1 MKAMVLHG
9 LGQPL
14 KLEEV
19 PLPLVGAN
27 DVLIRVHA
35 CGVGLTVVILVAT
48 PGRVTSYPRIPGHEV
63 AGEVVETGAEVKSV
77 KAGQRVTNHF
87 YLTCGQC
94 ANCRSGR
101 ETLCLAS
108 RGNVGAAGDG
118 GYAEYIV
125 LPERN
130 IVPIPDG
137 VSDVEAAVTSDAI
150 ATPYHACRKEAR
162 VGPGDN
168 VLVIGAGGGVGIHM
182 VQMARLCGGRVLAA
196 DIGDA
201 KLALA
206 KTWGAD
212 EVIDVRRGELAS
224 QVKALTDGKGADAVI
239 DIVANRQSLEAGI
252 KALAVGGRLVIIG
265 ARPKSVFKDDPSFML
280 DPGDFLHR
288 GLELHSSRYVTT
300 AEIAQTLEL
309 VRRKR
314 ITPVVTQTF
323 PLEKAEAAH
332 ELIRNNATAGRIALV
347 LGANDG

>member
-1 MKAMVLHG
+1 MVLHG

-19 PLPLVGAN
+19 PLPKVGPN
-27 DVLIRVHA
+27 DVLVRVRA
-35 CGVGLTVVILVAT
+35 CGVGLTVVILIAT

-63 AGEVVETGAEVKSV
+63 AGEVVETGSEVKSV
-77 KAGQRVTNHF
+77 KVGRRVTNHF

-94 ANCRSGR
+94 VNCRSGR
-101 ETLCLAS
+101 ETLCLDS
-108 RGNVGAAGDG
+108 RGNVGAACDG

-137 VSDVEAAVTSDAI
+137 VSDLDAAVASDAI

-196 DIGDA
+196 DIGDD

-212 EVIDVRRGELAS
+212 EVIDARRGELAK

-239 DIVANRQSLEAGI
+239 DIVGNRQSLEAGI

-265 ARPKSVFKDDPSFML
+265 AKPKSVYQDDPSFML

-288 GLELHSSRYVTT
+288 GLELHSSRYVTA

-314 ITPVVTQTF
+314 IKPVVTQTF

-347 LGANDG
+347 LGDNG

>member
-9 LGQPL
+9 LGKPL

-19 PLPLVGAN
+19 PAPKPGPN
-27 DVLIRVHA
+27 DVLIRVRA
-35 CGVGLTVVILVAT
+35 CGVGLTVVILIAT

-63 AGEVVETGAEVKSV
+63 AGEVVATGAEVKSV
-77 KAGQRVTNHF
+77 KVGQRVTNHF

-94 ANCRSGR
+94 VNCRSGR
-101 ETLCLAS
+101 ETLCLNP
-108 RGNVGAAGDG
+108 RGNVGAACDG

-130 IVPIPDG
+130 IIAIPDG
-137 VSDVEAAVTSDAI
+137 VSDVDAAVASDAI
-150 ATPYHACRKEAR
+150 ATPYHACHREAR

-168 VLVIGAGGGVGIHM
+168 VLIIGAGGGVGIHM

-196 DIGDA
+196 DIGED

-206 KTWGAD
+206 QTWGAD
-212 EVIDVRRGELAS
+212 EVIDARRGELAQ
-224 QVKALTDGKGADAVI
+224 QVKTLTDGKGADAVI
-239 DIVANRQSLEAGI
+239 DVVGNRQTLEAAI
-252 KALAVGGRLVIIG
+252 QALAVGGRMVLIG
-265 ARPKSVFKDDPSFML
+265 AKPKAVYGEDPSFML
-280 DPGDFLHR
+280 DPIDFLHR
-288 GLELHSSRYVTT
+288 GLELHSSRYVTA

-309 VRRKR
+309 VRQKR

-323 PLEKAEAAH
+323 PLEKVEAAH

-347 LGANDG
+347 IGDIA